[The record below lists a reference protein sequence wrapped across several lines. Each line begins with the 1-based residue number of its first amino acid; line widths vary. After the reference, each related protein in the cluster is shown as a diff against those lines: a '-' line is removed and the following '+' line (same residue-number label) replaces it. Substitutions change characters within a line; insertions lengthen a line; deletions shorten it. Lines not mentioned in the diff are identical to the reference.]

1 MRKLGLT
8 NGIHTRMLPPMGTPE
23 HWDAIYGKRPAT
35 EVSWYRP
42 HLERSLRFVEQARLR
57 ADAAILDVGGG
68 ASTLVD
74 DLPDRGFTKPTGL
87 DPSPRRGRDR
97 PIAGSAWPAS
107 RRGDLDRRERHAGG
121 TARTPVRLLARSG
134 GLPFSRRGVLPR
146 PLRPGRSKRA
156 QARRAHRGG
165 DIRPLGARALQRP
178 AGGPLHPR
186 GHSRA
191 VRRAVPQGG

>member
-8 NGIHTRMLPPMGTPE
+8 KGIHPRMLPPMGTPE

-57 ADAAILDVGGG
+57 ADAAMLDGGGG
-68 ASTLVD
+68 ASTLVG
-74 DLPDRGFTKPTGL
+74 DLLDRGFTNLHALALAAGGG
-87 DPSPRRGRDR
+87 RGR
-97 PIAGSAWPAS
+97 PVAGWAWPGS
-107 RRGDLDRRERHAGG
+107 RRGDLDRRGRHAGG

-165 DIRPLGARALQRP
+165 DIRPLGARALPRP
-178 AGGPLHPR
+178 AGGPLPPR